1 MFLFVFEARKC
12 IFCYLDCMLKIMRQE
27 GVGTLWNG
35 TKPSLVLA
43 ANPAIQF
50 MVYEAIKR
58 HIQATLQQTVRLI
71 FIDIFLSVIFL
82 LDSLIL
88 TLQIAKKIKDFKISA
103 VLSTCTSLM
112 ECIFSK
118 LYTLFLMKTA
128 GKNIDAKSNQFL

>member
-1 MFLFVFEARKC
+1 
-12 IFCYLDCMLKIMRQE
+12 MRQE

-82 LDSLIL
+82 LDSLVLKI
-88 TLQIAKKIKDFKISA
+88 QIAKKIKDFKISA

-118 LYTLFLMKTA
+118 L
-128 GKNIDAKSNQFL
+128 